1 MKKYGFTL
9 LGIVL
14 LASNTMAD
22 SSTGMG
28 VSAKAGTLGLGI
40 EAIKPIS
47 NNFDLRIGL
56 NKFDYDANETLDSV
70 DYQAKLNM
78 KTVAALADWH
88 PAGNGFIAS
97 SGVMFND
104 NRLNASATVTV
115 ADPITIGTST
125 ITSGVVKSGIS
136 FEDMSP
142 YLGIGYRQPFAGT
155 KGWLLSADAGVLF
168 QGKPK
173 VTLTESTGTVSQ
185 SNIDTEIASIKHD
198 VDALKQIPVVS
209 LGIAYKF

>member
-9 LGIVL
+9 LGIAL
-14 LASNTMAD
+14 LTSNAIAG
-22 SSTGMG
+22 SS
-28 VSAKAGTLGLGI
+28 
-40 EAIKPIS
+40 
-47 NNFDLRIGL
+47 
-56 NKFDYDANETLDSV
+56 
-70 DYQAKLNM
+70 
-78 KTVAALADWH
+78 
-88 PAGNGFIAS
+88 
-97 SGVMFND
+97 
-104 NRLNASATVTV
+104 
-115 ADPITIGTST
+115 
-125 ITSGVVKSGIS
+125 
-136 FEDMSP
+136 
-142 YLGIGYRQPFAGT
+142 